1 MKTEDLLNL
10 ISMLKDKTSEV
21 KAIMDDFQQFA
32 EHLAE
37 AARIGKSII
46 QKVEEI
52 KK

>member
-1 MKTEDLLNL
+1 MKTEDILNL
-10 ISMLKDKTSEV
+10 ISTLKDKTGEV
-21 KAIMDDFQQFA
+21 KSIMDDLQRLA

-37 AARIGKSII
+37 AAKIGKSIV